1 MNLAAQPARKWYRK
15 KRLWL
20 PLLGLLAVLMAWRS
34 SAFWDALSPITH
46 KKELYELGGV
56 YKIDPL
62 LLAAIIRAESH
73 FYPFAESRSGA
84 LGLMQ
89 LMPATATEMA
99 RELQLDYQDPKD
111 LYREDINLKLGTH
124 YFARLLRLSRG
135 NLVEALAAYN
145 AGRSK
150 MLSWNL
156 QSYGSDQQAL
166 IDTIPVKETRD
177 YVRRVLRTYR
187 AIKRVQAVK
196 RLLRG
201 ES

>member
-1 MNLAAQPARKWYRK
+1 MKLTAQPLRKWYRK
-15 KRLWL
+15 KRYWL
-20 PLLGLLAVLMAWRS
+20 PLLGLLSVVMAWRS
-34 SAFWDALSPITH
+34 AAFWDALSPITH

-89 LMPATATEMA
+89 LMPATAMEMA
-99 RELQLDYQDPKD
+99 RELNLDYQDPKD
-111 LYREDINLKLGTH
+111 LYREDINLQLGSH
-124 YFARLLRLSRG
+124 YFARLLRLSKG

-166 IDTIPVKETRD
+166 IESIPVKETRE
-177 YVRRVLRTYR
+177 YVERVLRTYR
-187 AIKRVQAVK
+187 AFKRVQAVK